1 MRNEALACWS
11 GLFYVLR
18 SAMDYG
24 FEINSAAQER
34 LAYLRQQ
41 ADQHRLAYAVLAQRR
56 QTRRRFSVML
66 IWLGQRLTQWG
77 QQLERRHQVLDV
89 LHDTA
94 M

>member
-1 MRNEALACWS
+1 MRNEALVCWS

-18 SAMDYG
+18 SAMDHG

-34 LAYLRQQ
+34 LADFRRQ
-41 ADQHRLAYAVLAQRR
+41 AEDHRLARAAKAQRR
-56 QTRRRFSVML
+56 QSPRWSSVAL

-77 QQLERRHQVLDV
+77 QRLERRHQVLDV

>member
-1 MRNEALACWS
+1 
-11 GLFYVLR
+11 
-18 SAMDYG
+18 MDHG

-34 LAYLRQQ
+34 LADFRRQ
-41 ADQHRLAYAVLAQRR
+41 AEDYRLARAAKVQRR
-56 QTRRRFSVML
+56 QTRRGFSAVL

-77 QQLERRHQVLDV
+77 QRLERRHQVLDV

>member
-1 MRNEALACWS
+1 
-11 GLFYVLR
+11 
-18 SAMDYG
+18 MDHG

-34 LAYLRQQ
+34 LADFRRQ
-41 ADQHRLAYAVLAQRR
+41 AEDHRLARVALAQR
-56 QTRRRFSVML
+56 QQPRRRFSIAL